1 MRDIEIA
8 ELLIRM
14 FEERADE
21 IEKIIDGLNSIDRDF
36 LWDVDEDD
44 ISTMLSTMQDC
55 IKCAKKELR
64 RRK

>member
-1 MRDIEIA
+1 MRDYEMA
-8 ELLIRM
+8 ELLIKM
-14 FEERADE
+14 FEERVDE
-21 IEKIIDGLNSIDRDF
+21 IEKIIDGLNDIDRDF

-44 ISTMLSTMQDC
+44 ISTALSTMQDC